1 MKLNVINNY
10 KTIYYNFLASFYLCL
25 NCVLPY
31 YDDVIISIQ
40 SQAIK
45 QLIDNNSLNMK
56 KIKKIRMIEF
66 IDTLD
71 KSDKIILDKEK
82 DIIVVD
88 YCIYKNDDASDAS
101 DASNQSSTETEPEP
115 DPTKDI
121 CDTSENS
128 DPDKDPY
135 EPCKKKSRIDND
147 YIPRPAEP
155 AQLSKDKDDYY
166 NIGIYT
172 AASAVSAAAA
182 AVANNAAK
190 YLLEDSEGNTTD
202 TTEATDTADAVDE
215 ADTAE
220 AADAADAAYSAD
232 AADAADAADTAYTK
246 EGYGYDLDNEIDE
259 SFRNIIQNIV
269 GIAISN
275 LLIRN
280 FIILLGSSI

>member
-88 YCIYKNDDASDAS
+88 YCIYKNDDASDEGDTG

-115 DPTKDI
+115 DPTKDTCDT

-147 YIPRPAEP
+147 YIPRPAGS

-202 TTEATDTADAVDE
+202 ATDSTDTTEATDTADAVDE

-220 AADAADAAYSAD
+220 AADAAYS
-232 AADAADAADTAYTK
+232 ADAADAADTAYTK

-269 GIAISN
+269 YDKN
-275 LLIRN
+275 KDD
-280 FIILLGSSI
+280 

>member
-1 MKLNVINNY
+1 
-10 KTIYYNFLASFYLCL
+10 
-25 NCVLPY
+25 LPY

-40 SQAIK
+40 SRAIK
-45 QLIDNNSLNMK
+45 LLIDNNTLNMK

-88 YCIYKNDDASDAS
+88 YCIYKNDDASDAG

-115 DPTKDI
+115 DPTKDICDI

-220 AADAADAAYSAD
+220 DADAAYS
-232 AADAADAADTAYTK
+232 ADAADTAYTK

-269 GIAISN
+269 YDKN
-275 LLIRN
+275 KDD
-280 FIILLGSSI
+280 

>member
-1 MKLNVINNY
+1 MQLNVINNY

-25 NCVLPY
+25 NSILPY

-40 SQAIK
+40 SRAIK
-45 QLIDNNSLNMK
+45 LLIDNNTLNMK

-88 YCIYKNDDASDAS
+88 YCIYKSD
-101 DASNQSSTETEPEP
+101 SSQNSSGQDEDTET
-115 DPTKDI
+115 DTCAACAARNNVDTADTT
-121 CDTSENS
+121 DTSENS
-128 DPDKDPY
+128 DPEKDPY

-147 YIPRPAEP
+147 YISRPVGP
-155 AQLSKDKDDYY
+155 AQLTKDKDDYY

-172 AASAVSAAAA
+172 AASGVSAAAA

-190 YLLEDSEGNTTD
+190 YLIEDSEGNTTD
-202 TTEATDTADAVDE
+202 STDT
-215 ADTAE
+215 
-220 AADAADAAYSAD
+220 AD
-232 AADAADAADTAYTK
+232 AADAADAVDDVDTTDAADAADTK

-269 GIAISN
+269 YDKKKDD
-275 LLIRN
+275 
-280 FIILLGSSI
+280 

>member
-45 QLIDNNSLNMK
+45 LLIDNNSLNMK

-88 YCIYKNDDASDAS
+88 YCIYKNGDAS

-115 DPTKDI
+115 DPTKDTCDTSDTCDT

-147 YIPRPAEP
+147 YIPRPAGS

-190 YLLEDSEGNTTD
+190 YLLEDSDGNTTDSTDAAD

-215 ADTAE
+215 ADTTEAAD

-232 AADAADAADTAYTK
+232 AADAADTK

-269 GIAISN
+269 YDKKKDD
-275 LLIRN
+275 
-280 FIILLGSSI
+280 